1 MAQEL
6 SDKIRAAAQAKGI
19 DPEVALR
26 IASAESA
33 MKATAQAGKSTAGGL
48 FQVVDKTWKEFGGAP
63 GKKYDADE
71 NIRVG
76 TDIIAKNTQT
86 LKSFLQRDPRPAEVY
101 AAHYFGP
108 TGAKNF
114 LSAQPGTPMAD
125 IFSKEVILANPNLK
139 GKTTDQVMASLE
151 KKMGSSPA
159 PKAAPV
165 VSRETPAEQTPAEKI
180 MEPALR
186 SGMSAQAPVT
196 PDKMAGL
203 GAGYQAA
210 LALSFLADTDEKE
223 DRDIDREP
231 GIAEKWLAEQPAP
244 STALADISSTSIRSP
259 FAAEPQP
266 QMLAEG
272 GEAKSLMQRLI
283 EGNREMQRYPRI
295 PSTPMG
301 AGLTAAYETYK
312 YVTGKDPLQD
322 LQDQLSK
329 REGREIDTGSEP
341 MNQER
346 KREGLPP
353 FGRAD
358 GGEVAHL
365 ALGGLPYVPTALP
378 RPSVKKELEDIK
390 SQYDTYNTQAE
401 LYNKG
406 LTKYQT
412 EVMAPYNTQAD
423 LYNTGLTKYQTEVVA
438 PYNAQSEAYNR
449 AAEAYNAGPRTS
461 EFTMAMPT
469 APADYSMAAP
479 ITPAD
484 YSMAAP
490 TAPTVSAADYEAK
503 GLAARK
509 DVSNRNLALQ
519 VMADPEQYG
528 LSINRMFA
536 DGGEVEES
544 TASRML
550 KEVVPMDLRI
560 LGSTL
565 MGNKSPITESNF
577 NQEELAAMQQAVDR
591 AAARTGQAQKGSV
604 QYADYPKGEEIGPGY
619 QPVGTT
625 LGRFVYEKS
634 PTGQTVITDKYDFY
648 NEGRKANV
656 EKYEKMGRA
665 EKAMSVSGNMLK
677 NLVTGNL
684 RGVPGELADAYI
696 GRDGREVKIRL
707 PVGRADGGP
716 AEPTPEEI
724 EAASR
729 PATVNPNIQRQ
740 GEAARK
746 LAAMRDVNTLPDPR
760 TYAAV
765 SGFLGTPPDEQG
777 FSVMHPQREGIKQ
790 AGEAGFYTG
799 TALQVAPM
807 MGALRAAGI
816 GPSSAGKTTAAQQL
830 GAVKMRGGTFGY
842 SGQPDDASKLGYLMR
857 ELTSEAESARAP
869 QELQDFLKTKAPKY
883 FSTTYGTADDP
894 LRTAIRER
902 RIEPFGRDQP
912 KLTPYMIDA
921 ARNPEARGHLQ
932 AKLDLERMYDEMSG
946 VRAYALKSEG
956 SDVTER
962 GIRQNI
968 SEKMGQEGVPIEARN
983 PSSVDTFSAE
993 EFSSYPT
1000 SSRMLR
1006 QLVES
1011 QESLPPNIR
1020 QALKTGEPIFDVDPS
1035 MALLRP
1041 NNVIEALQE
1050 VPANK
1055 LKNMSFPEALI
1066 QGTQALAPIRDYRA
1080 AVDLADKGA
1089 VVPKKA
1095 LEMFTTPVIAAPVT
1109 KGEWVRLTKPVATE
1123 LEGKLM
1129 KHSIGGYS
1137 EGSTYGTGYTALPFG
1152 GKKAFDEGLVQVY
1165 SLRDKQGMPSVTM
1178 ELAKSDGGAGDKWN
1192 VTQIRGRFNSE
1203 PTYQSREDIFRLLD
1217 KLDETQGLG
1226 KIKGNTYF
1234 KTSTGEDIS
1243 GPEKPAVDWASEYD
1257 QWLTGAK

>member
-33 MKATAQAGKSTAGGL
+33 MKSTAQAGKSTAGGL

-165 VSRETPAEQTPAEKI
+165 VSRETPTEQTPAEKI

-259 FAAEPQP
+259 FAQEAQP
-266 QMLAEG
+266 QML
-272 GEAKSLMQRLI
+272 
-283 EGNREMQRYPRI
+283 
-295 PSTPMG
+295 
-301 AGLTAAYETYK
+301 
-312 YVTGKDPLQD
+312 
-322 LQDQLSK
+322 
-329 REGREIDTGSEP
+329 
-341 MNQER
+341 
-346 KREGLPP
+346 
-353 FGRAD
+353 AD

>member
-33 MKATAQAGKSTAGGL
+33 MKSTAQAGKSTAGGL

-139 GKTTDQVMASLE
+139 GKTTDQVMASWE

-259 FAAEPQP
+259 FAQEAQP
-266 QMLAEG
+266 QML
-272 GEAKSLMQRLI
+272 
-283 EGNREMQRYPRI
+283 
-295 PSTPMG
+295 
-301 AGLTAAYETYK
+301 
-312 YVTGKDPLQD
+312 
-322 LQDQLSK
+322 
-329 REGREIDTGSEP
+329 
-341 MNQER
+341 
-346 KREGLPP
+346 
-353 FGRAD
+353 AD

-412 EVMAPYNTQAD
+412 EVMAPYNAQAD

-648 NEGRKANV
+648 TEGRKANV

-790 AGEAGFYTG
+790 AGEAGFGVG

>member
-33 MKATAQAGKSTAGGL
+33 MKSTAQAGKSTAGGL

-259 FAAEPQP
+259 FAQEAQP
-266 QMLAEG
+266 QML
-272 GEAKSLMQRLI
+272 
-283 EGNREMQRYPRI
+283 
-295 PSTPMG
+295 
-301 AGLTAAYETYK
+301 
-312 YVTGKDPLQD
+312 
-322 LQDQLSK
+322 
-329 REGREIDTGSEP
+329 
-341 MNQER
+341 
-346 KREGLPP
+346 
-353 FGRAD
+353 AD

-365 ALGGLPYVPTALP
+365 ALGGLPFVPTALP

-1234 KTSTGEDIS
+1234 KTSSGEDIS

>member
-33 MKATAQAGKSTAGGL
+33 MKSTAQAGKSTAGGL

-259 FAAEPQP
+259 FAQEAQP
-266 QMLAEG
+266 QML
-272 GEAKSLMQRLI
+272 
-283 EGNREMQRYPRI
+283 
-295 PSTPMG
+295 
-301 AGLTAAYETYK
+301 
-312 YVTGKDPLQD
+312 
-322 LQDQLSK
+322 
-329 REGREIDTGSEP
+329 
-341 MNQER
+341 
-346 KREGLPP
+346 
-353 FGRAD
+353 AD

-365 ALGGLPYVPTALP
+365 ALGGLPFVPTALP